1 MLTRTSI
8 NFFVVAASML
18 LFSVTV
24 TAQREA
30 RAGGNYGRVFEA
42 SGGSPAARS
51 LKDKLGAALR
61 VALTRPPGRTTQR
74 RTTRP
79 AATTARSRRSE
90 SQIASPPA
98 YTSFRPNPVNDS
110 MATLA
115 ETLGSTPQ
123 ERLVLRQVFS
133 ATKIAFENEV
143 AKKGRKNN
151 LSAALTFFIG
161 STVWVYHNSEEPSDA
176 ALDNL
181 WDGLEGALENTP
193 EMAQLNDADKQLFY
207 DMMIAFSGV
216 VLATYTEA
224 KSTNNSDLLL
234 TSRLLAGGLLQLVLK
249 SDPEK
254 LRFTS
259 TGLVS
264 ET

>member
-1 MLTRTSI
+1 
-8 NFFVVAASML
+8 
-18 LFSVTV
+18 
-24 TAQREA
+24 
-30 RAGGNYGRVFEA
+30 
-42 SGGSPAARS
+42 
-51 LKDKLGAALR
+51 
-61 VALTRPPGRTTQR
+61 
-74 RTTRP
+74 
-79 AATTARSRRSE
+79 
-90 SQIASPPA
+90 
-98 YTSFRPNPVNDS
+98 

-161 STVWVYHNSEEPSDA
+161 STVWVYHNSEEPTDA

-234 TSRLLAGGLLQLVLK
+234 TSRLLAGGLLQLVFK